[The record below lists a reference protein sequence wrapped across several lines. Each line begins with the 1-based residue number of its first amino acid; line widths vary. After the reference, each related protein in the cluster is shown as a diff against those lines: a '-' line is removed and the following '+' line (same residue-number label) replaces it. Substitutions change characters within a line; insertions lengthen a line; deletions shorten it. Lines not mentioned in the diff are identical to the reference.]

1 MNRIGTLLVNFDQ
14 REVHQ
19 HGRSLRVGA
28 RALDIL
34 EVLFRAN
41 GAILSK
47 DDIMDAVWPGL
58 IVEENRLQVHIAALR
73 KLLGG
78 DRDLIKTVPG
88 RGYLLVAHAERTAD
102 PGTDAASHADAD
114 LDTRAAGSRQS
125 TTTPR
130 GRMLPVGVSRLIGR
144 QAEVE
149 QIVDQTT
156 RTAVTTLV
164 GAGGIGKTC
173 LAVHVAREMRD
184 RGNLSVYFVE
194 LAQASS
200 PDAVLATLAAALGL
214 ADAAAPLSAQSV
226 ADALADT
233 LADTGCLLV
242 LDNAEHV
249 IDAVASLVE
258 VLVVRNPALRVL
270 VTSREPLRIWTECVF
285 RVEPLAVP
293 ANGASADAILAHSA
307 VELFLHRARA
317 IVPGCAAD
325 EASLA
330 IVADICRRLEGL
342 PLAVELAAARVAT
355 LGVEGVASRLD
366 DRLNLLTGGLR
377 SALPRHQALR
387 ATFDWSYAL
396 LDATSKALFRRLA
409 FFTGTFNFDA
419 VCAVATEPGM
429 PVASV
434 ITSLGE
440 LATKSL
446 VNVECRGAIAQY
458 RLTESTRAYAMEK
471 LRDEGEVQ
479 LIGTRHMLHVQK
491 RMEESAL
498 PAGGH
503 PAGGAAQES
512 PQPSLD
518 EARTACDWAL
528 AGDGDRA
535 LGVALAGALVCTLF
549 EAGLVHE
556 CRDRAQRALAILDTL
571 PAGAVD
577 TVCEMRLCTAYAST
591 LLYTDVPVQNAL
603 SLWNRVLWLARDA
616 GDDTFQARALW
627 GLWNTMLTTSDI
639 HASMRFATR
648 FQHLSERSGSPF
660 QQALAALMVAVS
672 LHLFGEHEQAR
683 QRIERVMDSIDE
695 SRPSECS
702 LSVDPLIIGNA
713 TLARIAWIQGDAE
726 RAMQYIEKAMNRVR
740 ADMLEPSLSHLLAV
754 GVVPLALQC
763 GELEAASRY
772 LTILRSQ
779 VAIHRFES
787 WQDYAECL
795 AGQID
800 IECWRTEAGLARMG
814 PALARL
820 LARGFRRLVTPLIVV
835 WTEGLARAGRI
846 DEARARLDETLAH
859 GQANGEHIFLPE
871 LLRVRGVVELERA
884 RRVAER
890 APDAAEMHEA
900 AGRRLLSDAMKLAH
914 EHDAPMWE
922 LRAALDFAGHLAEKG
937 QVRQAA
943 ALTADLS
950 PRFDLHSDAPD
961 IRRLVTL
968 GDTLAKKMGTSHAA
982 EAGYG
987 SEAASSQKA
996 TASPA
1001 QQSWQTAALA
1011 VHPAARSLQ

>member
-1 MNRIGTLLVNFDQ
+1 MNQIGTLLVNFDQ
-14 REVHQ
+14 REIHQ
-19 HGRSLRVGA
+19 HGRSVRVGA
-28 RALDIL
+28 RAFDIL

-41 GAILSK
+41 GTILSK

-88 RGYLLVAHAERTAD
+88 RGYLLVAQTARTAEAD
-102 PGTDAASHADAD
+102 TDT
-114 LDTRAAGSRQS
+114 LRQS
-125 TTTPR
+125 SAGPQ
-130 GRMLPVGVSRLIGR
+130 GGMLPAGVARLIGR

-149 QIVDQTT
+149 QIVEQMG
-156 RTAVTTLV
+156 RAAVTTLV

-173 LAVHVAREMRD
+173 LAVHVARAMRD
-184 RGNLSVYFVE
+184 RGERNVYFVE
-194 LAQASS
+194 LAQAAS
-200 PDAVLATLAAALGL
+200 PDAVLATLAAAVGL
-214 ADAAAPLSAQSV
+214 ADAAQSLTAQEV
-226 ADALADT
+226 ADA

-258 VLVVRNPALRVL
+258 VLVLRNPALRVL

-293 ANGASADAILAHSA
+293 ANGASADTILAHSA

-317 IVPGCAAD
+317 IAPGCASD

-396 LDATSKALFRRLA
+396 LDSTSRALFRRLA

-434 ITSLGE
+434 ITSLSE

-491 RMEESAL
+491 RMEEGAL
-498 PAGGH
+498 PVGGG
-503 PAGGAAQES
+503 PLGGGAQER
-512 PQPSLD
+512 PLPSLD

-535 LGVALAGALVCTLF
+535 LGVAMAGSLVCTLL

-556 CRDRAQRALAILDTL
+556 CRDRAQRALTMLDTL

-591 LLYTDVPVQNAL
+591 LLYTDVPVHNAT

-616 GDDTFQARALW
+616 GDEAFQARALW
-627 GLWNTMLTTSDI
+627 GLWNTMLTTGDI

-660 QQALAALMVAVS
+660 QQALAAQMLAVS
-672 LHLFGEHEQAR
+672 LHLYGEHEQAR
-683 QRIERVMDSIDE
+683 ERIEHATNSIDE

-713 TLARIAWIQGDAE
+713 TLARMAWIQGDAE

-763 GELEAASRY
+763 GELETATRY
-772 LTILRSQ
+772 LSILRSQ
-779 VAIHRFES
+779 AAIHRFES
-787 WQDYAECL
+787 WRDYAECL

-820 LARGFRRLVTPLIVV
+820 LGRGFRRLVTPLIVA
-835 WTEGLARAGRI
+835 WSEGLTRAGRI
-846 DEARARLDETLAH
+846 DEARAKLDETLAH
-859 GQANGEHIFLPE
+859 CEANGEYMFVPE
-871 LLRVRGVVELERA
+871 LLRVRGIVELERA

-890 APDAAEMHEA
+890 APDAAELHEA
-900 AGRRLLSDAMKLAH
+900 AGRRLLSDAMRLAH

-937 QVRQAA
+937 QLRQAA
-943 ALTADLS
+943 ALTTDLS
-950 PRFDLHSDAPD
+950 PRFNLHSDAPD

-968 GDTLAKKMGTSHAA
+968 GETIAKKLAA
-982 EAGYG
+982 APAAAHGG
-987 SEAASSQKA
+987 EAASSQKA
-996 TASPA
+996 APA
-1001 QQSWQTAALA
+1001 PAPRWQTAAFA

>member
-1 MNRIGTLLVNFDQ
+1 
-14 REVHQ
+14 
-19 HGRSLRVGA
+19 
-28 RALDIL
+28 
-34 EVLFRAN
+34 
-41 GAILSK
+41 
-47 DDIMDAVWPGL
+47 
-58 IVEENRLQVHIAALR
+58 
-73 KLLGG
+73 
-78 DRDLIKTVPG
+78 
-88 RGYLLVAHAERTAD
+88 
-102 PGTDAASHADAD
+102 
-114 LDTRAAGSRQS
+114 
-125 TTTPR
+125 
-130 GRMLPVGVSRLIGR
+130 MLPAGVARLIGR

-149 QIVDQTT
+149 QIVEQMG
-156 RTAVTTLV
+156 RAAVTTLV

-184 RGNLSVYFVE
+184 RGERNVYFVE
-194 LAQASS
+194 LAQAAS
-200 PDAVLATLAAALGL
+200 PDAVLATLAAAVGL
-214 ADAAAPLSAQSV
+214 ADAAQPLTAQEV
-226 ADALADT
+226 ADA

-258 VLVVRNPALRVL
+258 VLVLRNPALRVL

-293 ANGASADAILAHSA
+293 ANGASADTILAHSA

-317 IVPGCAAD
+317 IAPGCASD

-396 LDATSKALFRRLA
+396 LDSTSRALFRRLA

-419 VCAVATEPGM
+419 VCAVANEPGM

-434 ITSLGE
+434 ITSLSE

-491 RMEESAL
+491 RMEEGAL
-498 PAGGH
+498 PVGGG
-503 PAGGAAQES
+503 PLGGGAQER
-512 PQPSLD
+512 PLPSLD
-518 EARTACDWAL
+518 EARAACDWAL

-535 LGVALAGALVCTLF
+535 LGVAMAGSLVCTLL

-556 CRDRAQRALAILDTL
+556 CRDRAQRALTMLDTL

-591 LLYTDVPVQNAL
+591 LLYTDVPVHNAT

-616 GDDTFQARALW
+616 GDEAFQARALW
-627 GLWNTMLTTSDI
+627 GLWNTMLTTGDI

-660 QQALAALMVAVS
+660 QQALAAQMLAVS
-672 LHLFGEHEQAR
+672 LHLYGEHEQAR
-683 QRIERVMDSIDE
+683 ERIEHATNSIDE

-713 TLARIAWIQGDAE
+713 TLARMAWIQGDAE
-726 RAMQYIEKAMNRVR
+726 RAMQYVEKAMNRVR

-763 GELEAASRY
+763 GELETATRY
-772 LTILRSQ
+772 LSILRSQ
-779 VAIHRFES
+779 AAIHRFES
-787 WQDYAECL
+787 WRDYAECL

-820 LARGFRRLVTPLIVV
+820 LGRGFRRLVTPLIVA
-835 WTEGLARAGRI
+835 WSEGLTRAGRI
-846 DEARARLDETLAH
+846 DEARTKLDETLAH
-859 GQANGEHIFLPE
+859 CEANGEYMFVPE
-871 LLRVRGVVELERA
+871 LLRVRGIVELERA

-890 APDAAEMHEA
+890 APDAAELHEA
-900 AGRRLLSDAMKLAH
+900 AGRRLLSDAMRLAH

-937 QVRQAA
+937 QLRQAA
-943 ALTADLS
+943 ALTTDLS
-950 PRFDLHSDAPD
+950 PRFNLHSDAPD

-968 GDTLAKKMGTSHAA
+968 GETIAKKLAA
-982 EAGYG
+982 APAAAHGG
-987 SEAASSQKA
+987 EAASSQKA
-996 TASPA
+996 APA
-1001 QQSWQTAALA
+1001 PAPRWQTAAFA